1 MKITEWLKQRII
13 RFLGLE
19 KLVDNPNSERYS
31 FIQDSEDIAKS
42 RIIEYKIWY
51 LGDSDE
57 LLNYYTNEQ
66 LYGTWSEPIYNRN
79 KRNYF
84 WSQSSVETGIKRVH
98 SGIPNAIIT
107 TLTNAIGIPRIMR
120 NRNQRDETLVGIM
133 KSNNFVHLINQRQMP
148 LTMAQGWGA
157 FKVSINKDLS
167 KHPIIQY
174 YHAENVEFAYNS
186 GILCGI
192 IYRDFYRQNNKDYV
206 LYETR
211 RIKGGDSIIEYE
223 LFQLDKNNDI
233 KPVPLST
240 IPSLEGLQN
249 IVIPGFNKILGVP
262 SIFLYDPLNEAY
274 GRSLFAGKIDLFDD
288 LDQILSQESQTV
300 RVSTPVEYIPTD
312 MLERDSQTGNVKIP
326 SKFNRQYVQTTG
338 ITNGDGNNISQIYTT
353 QPDLNFEQYN
363 LEAKAVLSYILNG
376 ILSPASLGIDLSKR
390 DNAEA
395 QREKEKVT
403 IMTRNN
409 IIDRQTTIINDLLS
423 LCLALQEYMDTGN
436 ITIQDYDLNIDFE
449 EFANPSFESQ
459 LETLSSAWI
468 SGAIS
473 TEVYVDLL
481 WRDTKTAEEKAKEV
495 QWLDDHKYNQ
505 NNLGMGDFE
514 NGDNTFNEV
523 EARTGLSLEEVDD
536 FGNPVVK

>member
-1 MKITEWLKQRII
+1 MKITEWIKQRII
-13 RFLGLE
+13 RFLGID

-42 RIIEYKIWY
+42 KVIEYKIWY

-57 LLNYYTNEQ
+57 LLNYYTNDM
-66 LYGTWSEPIYNRN
+66 LYGTWDEPIYNRN

-84 WSQSSVETGIKRVH
+84 WAQSVDETGIKRVH
-98 SGIPNAIIT
+98 SGIPNAIVT
-107 TLTNAIGIPRIMR
+107 TLTNAIGIPRIMHDDDIR
-120 NRNQRDETLVGIM
+120 NETLVKIM
-133 KSNNFVHLINQRQMP
+133 KNNNFVHLINQRQMP

-157 FKVSINKDLS
+157 FKVSINRDLS
-167 KHPIIQY
+167 PNPIIQY

-223 LFQLDKNNDI
+223 LFELDKNNDI

-240 IPSLEGLQN
+240 ISSLGGLQN
-249 IVIPGFNKILGVP
+249 VVIPKFNKILGVP
-262 SIFLYDPLNEAY
+262 SIFFYDPLNEAY

-300 RVSTPVEYIPTD
+300 RVSTPVEYFPTD
-312 MLERDSQTGNVKIP
+312 MIERTKDGKVRLP
-326 SKFNRQYVQTTG
+326 SMFNRQYVQTTG
-338 ITNGDGNNISQIYTT
+338 FTNGDGNTVSQIYTT

-363 LEAKAVLSYILNG
+363 LEAKSVLSYILNG

-436 ITIQDYDLNIDFE
+436 ITIQDYELNIDFD

-459 LETLSSAWI
+459 LETLGPAWV
-468 SGAIS
+468 SGELS
-473 TEVYVDLL
+473 TEKYVDLL
-481 WRDTKTAEEKAKEV
+481 WRDSMTKEEKEREV
-495 QWLDDHKYNQ
+495 QWLD
-505 NNLGMGDFE
+505 NNKNKDNYGMGDFE

-523 EARTGLSLEEVDD
+523 EAETGLSLEEVDD
-536 FGNPVVK
+536 YGNPIVK

>member
-1 MKITEWLKQRII
+1 MKITEWIKQRII
-13 RFLGLE
+13 RFLGLD
-19 KLVDNPNSERYS
+19 KLVDNPNSERYAFVS
-31 FIQDSEDIAKS
+31 DTEDIAKKKV
-42 RIIEYKIWY
+42 IEYKIWY

-57 LLNYYTNEQ
+57 LLNYYTSEQ
-66 LYGTWSEPIYNRN
+66 LYGTWDEPIYNRN
-79 KRNYF
+79 KRNYY
-84 WSQSSVETGIKRVH
+84 WAQSSTEVGTKRVH

-120 NRNQRDETLVGIM
+120 NENEDNQTLINIM
-133 KSNNFVHLINQRQMP
+133 KTNNFVHLINQRQMP

-157 FKVSINKDLS
+157 FKVSINKELS
-167 KHPIIQY
+167 NHPIIQY

-192 IYRDFYRQNNKDYV
+192 IYRDFYRQDNKDYV

-223 LFQLDKNNDI
+223 LFELDKNNDI
-233 KPVPLST
+233 TPVPLST
-240 IPSLEGLQN
+240 IPSLSGLQN
-249 IVIPGFNKILGVP
+249 IVIPKFNKILGVP
-262 SIFLYDPLNEAY
+262 SIFFYDPLNEAY
-274 GRSLFAGKIDLFDD
+274 GRSIYAGKIDLFDD
-288 LDQILSQESQTV
+288 LDQVLSQESQTV
-300 RVSTPVEYIPTD
+300 RVSTPVEYIPSD
-312 MLERDSQTGNVKIP
+312 MLERSPSTGTVKLP
-326 SKFNRQYVQTTG
+326 SKFNRQYVKTEG
-338 ITNGDGNNISQIYTT
+338 FTNGDGNSTSQIITT

-363 LEAKAVLSYILNG
+363 LEARSILSYILNG
-376 ILSPASLGIDLSKR
+376 ILSPASMGIDLSKR

-436 ITIQDYDLNIDFE
+436 ITITDYNLNIDFD

-459 LETLSSAWI
+459 LEVLGSAWV
-468 SGAIS
+468 SGEIS
-473 TEVYVDLL
+473 TETYVDLL
-481 WRDTKTAEEKAKEV
+481 WRDTKTKEEKAKEV
-495 QWLDDHKYNQ
+495 QWLDEHKYKD
-505 NNLGMGDFE
+505 NLGMGDFE

-536 FGNPVVK
+536 YGNPVVK